1 MWGVSV
7 LQALH
12 LKCLTWQP
20 TLVLLLH
27 SLPGDLKYEGT
38 TNRKMGR
45 GRCCVVGFHWDVL
58 FASVKDMVLSII
70 IIIRIII
77 SVVNKHVE
85 YLKTQKIQMFKITV
99 M

>member
-1 MWGVSV
+1 M
-7 LQALH
+7 
-12 LKCLTWQP
+12 
-20 TLVLLLH
+20 
-27 SLPGDLKYEGT
+27 
-38 TNRKMGR
+38 
-45 GRCCVVGFHWDVL
+45 VGFHWDVL